1 MTNYRI
7 VNGRKYIWDGQAY
20 LSKEDAEQA
29 IAGYQGQGFETEI
42 AEEEGKFLA
51 YTRREAKKVAV
62 EQPG

>member
-7 VNGRKYIWDGQAY
+7 VNGRKFIWDGQACD
-20 LSKEDAEQA
+20 SREAVEQA
-29 IAGYQGQGFETEI
+29 VARYQSEGFETEM

>member
-7 VNGRKYIWDGQAY
+7 VNGRKFVWDGQAY
-20 LSKEDAEQA
+20 LSKEAAEEVVSR
-29 IAGYQGQGFETEI
+29 YQSEGFETEM

-51 YTRREAKKVAV
+51 YTRRQAQKSVV

>member
-20 LSKEDAEQA
+20 LSKEAADQA
-29 IAGYQGQGFETEI
+29 VSRYQSEGFETEI
-42 AEEEGKFLA
+42 VEEEGKLFA
-51 YTRREAKKVAV
+51 YSRREVKKVAV

>member
-20 LSKEDAEQA
+20 LSQEAAEQA
-29 IAGYQGQGFETEI
+29 VSRYRSEGFETEVV
-42 AEEEGKFLA
+42 EEEGEFLA
-51 YTRREAKKVAV
+51 YTRREVKKAAV